1 MDIGHSYG
9 GGRCLA
15 WAIAWMLLLGLGV
28 FGQSTLARLTGR
40 VVDGEQR
47 PIAGA
52 MVTAYDTQRNIVRE
66 VVADEQGRYVFTALE
81 PTTYRITARHPTAG
95 AAVEALL
102 TLQLGEQREML
113 LELLPTMTFDAEVR
127 VEAAAFERAYAGQ
140 SRTVEEKSIQTLPL
154 AGRNFV
160 DLVKLSPGVTPGR
173 ENVGGGPFKEP
184 DSGVGAAA
192 APRLAFGGQ
201 TELNTLVQ
209 LDGLDHIQ
217 TVTGLPRAAP
227 PTEAVE
233 AFRVSNATFESE
245 YGRSLGGF
253 VNILTKSG
261 TNNLRG
267 SLYGYGVHDALNARP
282 LLTGTRSVLRQ
293 FQFGATLGGPLR
305 RDRWFFL
312 TNYEGQRRAES
323 NRFSQVILFNLDA
336 INAVRQYYGLT
347 PETADQLRTGDYD
360 LGFGRLDWRPDD
372 RHALAVR
379 LNTLVGA
386 THGFLGG
393 GGRASPASTTA
404 RDNRTTDVTVS
415 ATYTVMLTPTR
426 VGEMR
431 GQWARRDFVFR
442 PRFAEP
448 ALELPN
454 LIVMGKST
462 SDVDEYR
469 EDRIQMAGTFTQLK
483 GQHTIKVGGD
493 WSRLD
498 DAARWD
504 LFYPARIIFG
514 GLLPAFLHRAPDGR
528 PSPQPSTFWFP
539 FVTGATVAPP
549 MPFPFTRAVPEALL
563 PNVTTRLAHAHYGLF
578 GQDQWQATS
587 ALSVTFGIRYDM
599 ETYPR
604 RFFDRRDGN
613 NVQLRVGL
621 AWGVGQGIIRAGYGV
636 FTDRIASSVG
646 QVIFGAEWIS
656 RGDVPTAPQLF
667 ADVARFAGR
676 FRQATISGPPSATS
690 PIGAARATDIFLRG
704 TADAPAGYGVLVGQA
719 LPPGTLPLPTAE
731 SGATA
736 SFSDNLSRRLRNPYA
751 QQLTLGVEYL
761 WRGVVWSA
769 AYLRVLALK
778 LPGHT
783 GNLNAFQTGL
793 LPTGKPILAGRRFAE
808 LGHFFATDNLG
819 ASGYHGGFFMARRA
833 WRQGWS
839 LSVAHT
845 WSKTLTT
852 VDAANNLADYPE
864 GLTLERFLSRQHA
877 THRLAATIAG
887 EVPRPAGW
895 LGGWQG
901 SLVIA
906 LESGRPFNVF
916 AGGDFN
922 GDGNPNSDRP
932 GWLPRNS
939 FQGPG
944 LATVDARLGRRFQ
957 LGERYGLEVTLD
969 AFNLTNRVNIR
980 DLNLAYGGIRLD
992 MPPNPLL
999 QFGAPRDVFGARQL
1013 QFGIKLRF

>member
-1 MDIGHSYG
+1 MKHSRG
-9 GGRCLA
+9 WQPLG
-15 WAIAWMLLLGLGV
+15 WAVLWALLLNCSAAA
-28 FGQSTLARLTGR
+28 QSTLARLTGS
-40 VVDGEQR
+40 VVDGER
-47 PIAGA
+47 VPVAGA
-52 MVTAYDTQRNIVRE
+52 MVVAHDTRRNIVRE
-66 VVADEQGRYVFTALE
+66 VVTDAQGRYVFTALE
-81 PTTYRITARHPTAG
+81 PATWRVTARHPTAG
-95 AAVEALL
+95 TAVETLV
-102 TLQLGEQREML
+102 TLQLGEQRDVL
-113 LELLPTMTFDAEVR
+113 LVLVPTATFDAEVR
-127 VEAAAFERAYAGQ
+127 ADATAIETTSAGQ
-140 SRTVEEKSIQTLPL
+140 SRTVDERSIQALPL

-160 DLVKLSPGVTPGR
+160 DLVKLSPGITPGR

-184 DSGVGAAA
+184 DIGVGAAA
-192 APRLAFGGQ
+192 APRMAFGGQ

-227 PTEAVE
+227 PTEAVA

-261 TNNLRG
+261 TNDTHG
-267 SLYGYGVHDALNARP
+267 SLYGYGINDAFNARP
-282 LLTGTRSVLRQ
+282 LLTGTRAVLRQ
-293 FQFGATLGGPLR
+293 FQYGATFGGPLR

-312 TNYEGQRRAES
+312 ASYEGQRRAES
-323 NRFSQVILFNLDA
+323 NRFSQVILANLEA
-336 INAVRQYYGLT
+336 INAVRQHYGLT

-360 LGFGRLDWRPDD
+360 LGFGRVDWRPDD
-372 RHALAVR
+372 HHTLAVR
-379 LNTLVGA
+379 LNALVG
-386 THGFLGG
+386 TTRGFLGG

-404 RDNRTTDVTVS
+404 RDNQTTDVTTG
-415 ATYTVMLTPTR
+415 ATYTVALSPMR
-426 VGEMR
+426 VGEVR
-431 GQWARRDFVFR
+431 GQWARRDFTFR

-454 LIVMGKST
+454 LLVMGKST
-462 SDVDEYR
+462 SDVDAYR
-469 EDRIQMAGTFTQLK
+469 EDRMQVAGVFTQLN
-483 GQHTIKVGGD
+483 GAHTVKVGGD

-498 DAARWD
+498 DRARWD

-514 GLLPAFLHRAPDGR
+514 GLLPAFLNRTPDGR
-528 PSPQPSTFWFP
+528 PDPQPSTFWFP
-539 FVTGATVAPP
+539 FVTGATTAPP
-549 MPFPFTRAVPEALL
+549 IPFPFTRAVPEALL
-563 PNVTTRLAHAHYGLF
+563 PNVTTRLVHAHYGLF
-578 GQDQWQATS
+578 GQNQWQATP
-587 ALSVTFGIRYDM
+587 ALTVTFGVRYDI

-604 RFFDRRDGN
+604 RFFDRRDAN
-613 NVQLRVGL
+613 NIQPRLGVAWAVGR
-621 AWGVGQGIIRAGYGV
+621 GVLRAGYGV

-676 FRQATISGPPSATS
+676 FRQATISGPPAATS

-704 TADAPAGYGVLVGQA
+704 TASAPAGYGVPVGQA

-736 SFSDNLSRRLRNPYA
+736 SFADNLSRRLRNPYA
-751 QQLTLGVEYL
+751 QQIALGVAYP
-761 WRGVVWSA
+761 WWGVVWSA

-783 GNLNAFQTGL
+783 GNLNAVQTGV
-793 LPTGKPILAGRRFAE
+793 LPTGKPLLAGRRFAE
-808 LGHFFATDNLG
+808 LGHFFVTDNLG
-819 ASGYHGGFFMARRA
+819 TSSYHGGLFTAQRV

-852 VDAANNLADYPE
+852 VDAVNNLADYPE
-864 GLTLERFLSRQHA
+864 GLELERFLSRQHA
-877 THRLAATIAG
+877 THRLAATLAG
-887 EVPRPAGW
+887 EVPRPTGW

-901 SLVIA
+901 AVVIA

-932 GWLPRNS
+932 GRLPRNS
-939 FQGPG
+939 FRGPG
-944 LATVDARLGRRFQ
+944 FATVDVRLGRRFR
-957 LGERYGLEVTLD
+957 LGERCGLEVTLD

-980 DLNLAYGGIRLD
+980 DLNLAYGGTRLD
-992 MPPNPLL
+992 VPPNPLL

-1013 QFGIKLRF
+1013 QLGIKFRL